1 MEVGVMV
8 RELRKELK
16 MSQEQ
21 LARRAA
27 VPQPYLS
34 RLEAGMLLPNLA
46 TVEKILS
53 ALFCSFTL
61 QPEKK
66 EQFTQ
71 ERERLIETAALQKVA
86 YMEGL
91 FAHHG
96 IALSAQFLQELR
108 GRQQEREAKK
118 SVLQGWDDPFPL
130 PIHSAALKE
139 SLSSPKG
146 SKLASALMKL
156 LDAEL
161 FKLPA
166 RAKSK
171 GRAFS
176 WLNEGWLLRLAEP
189 FLSLEEELSEPL
201 KKQLERSFRALCDEA
216 AIWQR
221 MPRLSIDEHA
231 KRLEEALASRLDG
244 VPFAAILVQFVVDDY
259 RATLALLHEKNA
271 QNRTRTY
278 TPCGT
283 RT

>member
-1 MEVGVMV
+1 MEVGAMV

-34 RLEAGMLLPNLA
+34 RLEAGMMLPNLA

-53 ALFCSFTL
+53 ALFCSLKL
-61 QPEKK
+61 QPERG

-71 ERERLIETAALQKVA
+71 ERERLIETAAVNKVA
-86 YMEGL
+86 YVEGL

-96 IALSAQFLQELR
+96 IVLSAQFLEELR
-108 GRQQEREAKK
+108 RRQREREAKK
-118 SVLQGWDDPFPL
+118 SVLQGWDDLFPL
-130 PIHSAALKE
+130 PIHSGGVEGL
-139 SLSSPKG
+139 LSPPEG
-146 SKLASALMKL
+146 PKLASALLKL

-171 GRAFS
+171 TRAFS

-189 FLSLEEELSEPL
+189 FLSLQEELPESL
-201 KKQLERSFRALCDEA
+201 QRQLERSFRALCDEA

-221 MPRLSIDEHA
+221 MPRLSIDDHA
-231 KRLEEALASRLDG
+231 KRLKEALTNRLEG
-244 VPFAAILVQFVVDDY
+244 VPFAAILVQFVTDDY
-259 RATLALLHEKNA
+259 RATLTLLNEKNA